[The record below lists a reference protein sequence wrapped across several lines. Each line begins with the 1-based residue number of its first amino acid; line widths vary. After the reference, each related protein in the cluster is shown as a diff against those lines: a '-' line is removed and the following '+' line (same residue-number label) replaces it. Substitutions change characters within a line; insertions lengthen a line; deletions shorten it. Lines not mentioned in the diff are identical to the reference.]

1 MDITSLSDFMTPV
14 RRVRHCANRTT
25 IRYIPMQ
32 SSNSL
37 ATRLLANE
45 LNFSLS
51 PCFVLS
57 LLPHRASPFFA
68 RFHCRHRSG
77 KTSTSVYNSKEYYIV
92 LERYLEPFHCSIYT
106 GCVYIRGT
114 FLNLEN
120 ARCLFIELW
129 DKFGELNEI
138 GARTKYVRKKE
149 REEILLRHI
158 SFRLTRWI
166 SFNIINSM

>member
-57 LLPHRASPFFA
+57 LLPHHASPFLA

-92 LERYLEPFHCSIYT
+92 LERYNLFIVLCIRD
-106 GCVYIRGT
+106 VYIFVGH
-114 FLNLEN
+114 FWIWKMLD
-120 ARCLFIELW
+120 A
-129 DKFGELNEI
+129 
-138 GARTKYVRKKE
+138 Y
-149 REEILLRHI
+149 LL
-158 SFRLTRWI
+158 SYE
-166 SFNIINSM
+166 INSVS

>member
-57 LLPHRASPFFA
+57 LLPHRASPFLA

-92 LERYLEPFHCSIYT
+92 LERYNLVLCIR
-106 GCVYIRGT
+106 CVYIRGT

-120 ARCLFIELW
+120 ARCLFIKLW
-129 DKFGELNEI
+129 DKFSELNEI
-138 GARTKYVRKKE
+138 GTKYVRKKE
-149 REEILLRHI
+149 REKILLRHI